1 METARTL
8 VAVKVTDET
17 ARVPGEVVGVQKKV
31 SLLSVSSPPSSC
43 TPRSFS
49 FLKERRLVS
58 IVHSLVH
65 SKMTTFTRFYST
77 NSSCASSSI
86 FLSACIL

>member
-1 METARTL
+1 METARTS

-31 SLLSVSSPPSSC
+31 SPALSVLSALFLHSPVLLLSQRETFGVD
-43 TPRSFS
+43 
-49 FLKERRLVS
+49 
-58 IVHSLVH
+58 IVYSLH
-65 SKMTTFTRFYST
+65 SKMTYVYTVFYSKV
-77 NSSCASSSI
+77 ASSSI